1 MEKTGV
7 CGRCENNSNTEWH
20 HIIFKSRCEALK
32 NCGYNLIELCV
43 SCHRGNIVGA
53 HHNNKTDEYL
63 KTRFKSFLEEII
75 KHEGD
80 KIEVTKLKE
89 WLEISE
95 KEVNKL
101 CKTLKRYNGKISIE
115 ELIINIGLGGL

>member
-7 CGRCENNSNTEWH
+7 CKLCGDTGNTEWH
-20 HIIFKSRCEALK
+20 HVVYKSRCKALE
-32 NCGYNLIELCV
+32 NCKYNLIELCIN
-43 SCHRGNIVGA
+43 CHGGDGFGV
-53 HHNNKTDEYL
+53 HHNKNTDESI
-63 KTRFKSFLEEII
+63 KIRFKTFLEGITI
-75 KHEGD
+75 FSD
-80 KIEVTKLKE
+80 KIEIEQLKKY
-89 WLEISE
+89 LEISE